1 MRNSLL
7 VTFLFVL
14 GFAPEAHTQIEET
27 KDEKAAN
34 WSNVAGAS
42 FVLTSGNALTS
53 SMALDNQTTYTL
65 DNSELQVSLGALRTR
80 TAAERFAVGT
90 QDNFEAI
97 NDPKRVLDNER
108 YYVLGKYQRN
118 ISENFFWMTGA
129 GWDRDMNAGIHDRE
143 VLFLGVGNTWTNTEE
158 TKLKTEYAVTFT
170 RRIDAL
176 PDPLRNEKFSE
187 IRLALDYFQLVR
199 GNNQFEIDFVYFL
212 NVNQVN
218 DFRFDSTNLFTSK
231 FSSMFALRVSL
242 QFLFQN
248 LPALEQLDL
257 FNLQRVSLGTAV
269 VRKRKLDSIFKFS
282 FVITL

>member
-1 MRNSLL
+1 M
-7 VTFLFVL
+7 
-14 GFAPEAHTQIEET
+14 
-27 KDEKAAN
+27 
-34 WSNVAGAS
+34 
-42 FVLTSGNALTS
+42 
-53 SMALDNQTTYTL
+53 
-65 DNSELQVSLGALRTR
+65 SLGALRTR